1 MNEPTYSIKDSQQE
15 CMGKKSLRQQYN
27 DKGNKKKK
35 NKRKSVMDFYWG
47 KSPITKGITSRLYK
61 ND

>member
-27 DKGNKKKK
+27 DKGNKKKRDRREMVLGIYNPK
-35 NKRKSVMDFYWG
+35 NL
-47 KSPITKGITSRLYK
+47 ITKEVLGRLYR